1 MESAVKCNIKILPT
15 TERKGREQTTQQLR
29 QVHRSESLSRLGM
42 TACGMGAAL
51 LPFLMAAFLF
61 WKGSSTFWAFGHS
74 LQEFL
79 FSATWAPY
87 DGLTGGGNVGAA
99 MFSSGSLVTCFLA
112 LLFAL
117 PLSLATAIYLAEM
130 ASPTVRHVLRPVV
143 ELFTGIPSVIY
154 GWVGVTVLV
163 PLLQQLFPIPYGF
176 SVLAAAIVLAVMIFP
191 VITTMTADAM
201 LAVPQSWRDASYGL
215 GATRWETICHVI
227 LPSARRGILTGV
239 ILGLA
244 RALGEAMAVAMVIG
258 QMKRFPSSLF
268 LPASTMTTVLA
279 NDMGGA
285 MEGGEYS
292 AALWTLA
299 LLLFGISFA
308 LIFTIH
314 HFGRD
319 PMQVEAEG

>member
-1 MESAVKCNIKILPT
+1 M
-15 TERKGREQTTQQLR
+15 
-29 QVHRSESLSRLGM
+29 
-42 TACGMGAAL
+42 
-51 LPFLMAAFLF
+51 
-61 WKGSSTFWAFGHS
+61 
-74 LQEFL
+74 
-79 FSATWAPY
+79 
-87 DGLTGGGNVGAA
+87 
-99 MFSSGSLVTCFLA
+99 
-112 LLFAL
+112 
-117 PLSLATAIYLAEM
+117 
-130 ASPTVRHVLRPVV
+130 
-143 ELFTGIPSVIY
+143 
-154 GWVGVTVLV
+154 
-163 PLLQQLFPIPYGF
+163 
-176 SVLAAAIVLAVMIFP
+176 
-191 VITTMTADAM
+191 
-201 LAVPQSWRDASYGL
+201 
-215 GATRWETICHVI
+215 I